1 MDEYD
6 RREFLSLSLPSITGH
21 KDIFEAEVS

>member
-1 MDEYD
+1 MDEFD
-6 RREFLSLSLPSITGH
+6 RREFLSLSLPSIKDH